1 MSHTKFNKTEFRK
14 TLGRFATGVTII
26 TTLDKEGGAVGVTA
40 SSFNS
45 LSMKPPMILW
55 SLNKSAYSLAAFE
68 HTPYFNVH
76 VLGTGQDAL
85 SNRFAKPGT
94 DKFNGIK
101 TSKGLGGVPILP
113 EYSALFEC
121 KTAHH
126 YEGGDHIIIVGEVIK
141 FNRNN
146 EAPLVFLDG
155 EYAGIDSLI

>member
-1 MSHTKFNKTEFRK
+1 MHNTDFNKAEFRK
-14 TLGRFATGVTII
+14 ALGRFATGVTII
-26 TTLDKEGGAVGVTA
+26 TTLDKQGKAVGVTA

-45 LSMKPPMILW
+45 LSMNPPMILW
-55 SLNKSAYSLAAFE
+55 SLDKSAYSLPAFE

-76 VLGTGQDAL
+76 VLGTRQDAL

-113 EYSALFEC
+113 ECSALFEC

-126 YEGGDHIIIVGEVIK
+126 YAGGDHVIIVGEVIK
-141 FNRNN
+141 FRRNN
-146 EAPLVFLDG
+146 EAPLVFHG
-155 EYAGIDSLI
+155 GQYAGIDSLI